1 MTGAVATRAEFCRM
15 HLTDCP
21 LCQPVSE
28 TPLWQ
33 DTHCRVILAHE
44 TGYPVLCR
52 VIWQAHVR
60 EMTDLNASQQAHLMR
75 VVFATERALRTLLQP
90 DKVNLAS
97 LGNLVPHLHWHVIPR
112 FRDDRNFPDPIWSV
126 PRRNTTPDAVQ
137 TLSTD
142 ALCRQLGLELTRQPG
157 T

>member
-1 MTGAVATRAEFCRM
+1 M
-15 HLTDCP
+15 HPTDCP
-21 LCQPVSE
+21 LCQPASE
-28 TPLWQ
+28 TLLWQ
-33 DTHCRVILAHE
+33 DAHCRVILAHE

-60 EMTDLNASQQAHLMR
+60 EMSDLDTSQQAHMMR
-75 VVFATERALRTLLQP
+75 VVFATERALRSLLQP

-126 PRRNTTPDAVQ
+126 PRRDTTPEAVQ
-137 TLSTD
+137 KLSIA
-142 ALCRQLGLELTRQPG
+142 ALSRELGRELSRMSVT
-157 T
+157 